1 MKVVVIG
8 GSGLIGT
15 KLVKNLRER
24 GQQLAAASPSS
35 RANTSL
41 VTNWLKRCDEDALG
55 ADSLRVACRLC
66 NQNRKVG

>member
-24 GQQLAAASPSS
+24 GQQVVAATPSS
-35 RANTSL
+35 GANTSL
-41 VTNWLKRCDEDALG
+41 VTNWLKRWAVRRRI
-55 ADSLRVACRLC
+55 SLDVTQL
-66 NQNRKVG
+66 